1 MSDRTK
7 IMVVAVS
14 QTLAARIAAELNA
27 DLTAIGIDI
36 AIRQDPTGFDIEPE
50 PYQEARLDRLYRS
63 KPWLQ
68 THPTSPKPTKNR
80 SIKNGKRK

>member
-27 DLTAIGIDI
+27 DLTAIDIDI
-36 AIRQDPTGFDIEPE
+36 ASRQDPTGFDIEPE
-50 PYQEARLDRLYRS
+50 PYQEARLYRS